1 MVEVTDSDK
10 EASADFAH
18 AIGLDAQE
26 FCANADI
33 IVQAFATHR
42 EAAAKA
48 ERDRLREPDVFLL
61 AAVRQAIKEFET
73 PTGILKA
80 VANALEKQN
89 D

>member
-1 MVEVTDSDK
+1 MVEVTEADRDARRAFYDK
-10 EASADFAH
+10 GFILGSEGCDR
-18 AIGLDAQE
+18 LD
-26 FCANADI
+26 NI
-33 IVQAFATHR
+33 LATHR